1 MRGLCRSRC
10 TIAQYDFCTCTV
22 QANKHLSLAGKVTGI
37 AMGCF
42 GAVAGRGTGRMERL
56 SRVAQHV
63 GGDLV
68 SQLSELGQLF
78 RDGLLTHDEFGT
90 PSLPTLPPPPL
101 R

>member
-1 MRGLCRSRC
+1 
-10 TIAQYDFCTCTV
+10 
-22 QANKHLSLAGKVTGI
+22 
-37 AMGCF
+37 
-42 GAVAGRGTGRMERL
+42 MERL
-56 SRVAQHV
+56 NRVAQHV

-90 PSLPTLPPPPL
+90 PLSTPFPATPL

>member
-1 MRGLCRSRC
+1 MRALTSRVP
-10 TIAQYDFCTCTV
+10 A
-22 QANKHLSLAGKVTGI
+22 SLL
-37 AMGCF
+37 
-42 GAVAGRGTGRMERL
+42 GTDERRMERL
-56 SRVAQHV
+56 NRVAQHV

>member
-1 MRGLCRSRC
+1 MVDYRYSSVVLRTDER
-10 TIAQYDFCTCTV
+10 
-22 QANKHLSLAGKVTGI
+22 
-37 AMGCF
+37 
-42 GAVAGRGTGRMERL
+42 RMERL

-90 PSLPTLPPPPL
+90 PFSPPFPKAPL